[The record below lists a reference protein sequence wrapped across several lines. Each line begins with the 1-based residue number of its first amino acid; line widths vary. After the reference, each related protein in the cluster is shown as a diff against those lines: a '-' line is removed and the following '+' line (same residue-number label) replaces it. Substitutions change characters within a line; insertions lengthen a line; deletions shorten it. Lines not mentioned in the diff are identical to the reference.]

1 MDFRLWLEQE
11 HDYDSEHDGLEHEIF
26 QFVFGKIEQAAKTA
40 ADGSVKF
47 YDAMAKVWPENER
60 GRDFFLPKNRFPDHS
75 GVRFR
80 IEPFASES
88 ETVKTN
94 GVVNTISIGV
104 KELQDSL
111 LKRDSAAAEQHLG
124 RIAGSLNHE
133 MTHLHH
139 KGADA
144 GDGGVEDAIRYLT
157 SPGEMRAHAKDYAY
171 TWSRT
176 FPGQP
181 FDAQKFVQEVMPKL
195 VQSKQKKANNYFV
208 AFADPPKQAKYK
220 HVADLGGAH
229 KQLIGMVDGYVNY
242 YMKSVKPKG
251 TQSPEKNEFGGFQIG
266 DTKTWQQRQQH
277 LSSIG
282 IDTAGWG
289 RAEIMQ
295 GRRNKWNN

>member
-1 MDFRLWLEQE
+1 M
-11 HDYDSEHDGLEHEIF
+11 S
-26 QFVFGKIEQAAKTA
+26 KA
-40 ADGSVKF
+40 
-47 YDAMAKVWPENER
+47 WPENER
-60 GRDFFLPKNRFPDHS
+60 GRDFFLPKDRFPEHS
-75 GVRFR
+75 AIRFR

-111 LKRDSAAAEQHLG
+111 LKRDDAAVGQHLG
-124 RIAGSLNHE
+124 RVAGSLNHE

-139 KGADA
+139 KGAEA

-157 SPGEMRAHAKDYAY
+157 NPGEMRAHAKDYAY

-208 AFADPPKQAKYK
+208 AFADPAKQAKYRS
-220 HVADLGGAH
+220 VADIGAAY
-229 KQLIGMVDGYVNY
+229 KQLIGMVNGYVNY
-242 YMKSVKPKG
+242 YVKNSAGGDGQNQKNNPLQPEQKP
-251 TQSPEKNEFGGFQIG
+251 QSKFQGFQTN
-266 DTKTWQQRQQH
+266 DPRTWQQRQQH
-277 LSSIG
+277 LNSVG
-282 IDTAGWG
+282 IDTTGWQ
-289 RAEIMQ
+289 RQEIMR
-295 GRRNKWNN
+295 GIKNK